1 MDRIL
6 FLAVIFLMTTGLLM
20 SYSLSSYVT
29 TLYNLPSYHFLIRQ
43 LFAVCVGIFLMVY
56 LSRLDANRAFKP
68 IMIGLFGS
76 TLLLLLFMPIMP
88 ESIVPTIGGA
98 NRWMNLGFISLAP
111 VEFYKVGFVSFI
123 SWSLV
128 RTRLPKGILSFG
140 EEFTVFIPYLLVFIL
155 SMIFI
160 AIFQKDLGQTMLL
173 AITLSILFL
182 LVGSSF
188 KFFFSLI
195 GISGMFFIMLVIMQP
210 YRLARIKSWLSSFN
224 TEASRP
230 ETYQVSNS
238 LDAIH
243 SGGFFG
249 QGIGNGS
256 YKLGFL
262 SEVHTDFVLA
272 GMIEELGFI
281 SILSVVAVFAFM
293 IFIIFKI
300 ASKVKN
306 PIYYLF
312 CVGTAMLLS
321 LSFII
326 NSFGISGIIPI
337 KGIAVPFLSYGGSHI
352 IASSIMIGIVL
363 MIFKTIRQK
372 EEL

>member
-1 MDRIL
+1 
-6 FLAVIFLMTTGLLM
+6 
-20 SYSLSSYVT
+20 
-29 TLYNLPSYHFLIRQ
+29 
-43 LFAVCVGIFLMVY
+43 
-56 LSRLDANRAFKP
+56 
-68 IMIGLFGS
+68 MIGLFGS

-111 VEFYKVGFVSFI
+111 VEFYKVGFVMFI

-195 GISGMFFIMLVIMQP
+195 GISGMFFIMLVVIQP

-243 SGGFFG
+243 SGGFLD
-249 QGIGNGS
+249 
-256 YKLGFL
+256 K
-262 SEVHTDFVLA
+262 VLA
-272 GMIEELGFI
+272 MEAINW
-281 SILSVVAVFAFM
+281 AF
-293 IFIIFKI
+293 
-300 ASKVKN
+300 
-306 PIYYLF
+306 
-312 CVGTAMLLS
+312 
-321 LSFII
+321 
-326 NSFGISGIIPI
+326 
-337 KGIAVPFLSYGGSHI
+337 
-352 IASSIMIGIVL
+352 
-363 MIFKTIRQK
+363 
-372 EEL
+372 